1 MANAVAAI
9 MPHAQERSKQKR
21 DAGLSTGLMFSA
33 KRNGDIWINIST
45 SLRAQRSNPESLRGK
60 TLDCFAALAMTECE
74 EASSR
79 HAALELILT
88 RNATSPG
95 LVTQRLRLIVAFVLA
110 AGHTAFA
117 APCQFETQ
125 GEGRVVGI
133 VDARSVRLDDGRE
146 VRLTGIEP
154 TASTR
159 QALTS
164 LLAGR
169 DVTLRGTD
177 DTPDRYG
184 RQGAL
189 LFIGESDTSVQA
201 MLLAQ
206 GDALV
211 SAEIADK
218 ECATALMSSEA
229 EARRQKKGN
238 WADPSA
244 IKNAESPDDILAGK
258 GRFVVVEGK
267 VLSVRQAG
275 AMTYLNFG
283 RNWTHGFAATISKRM
298 VPAFE
303 SAGTTLKSL
312 ENRYIR
318 VRGWVEGTAGPR
330 IDVLRVGQVELLG
343 ASEPIGVR
351 P

>member
-1 MANAVAAI
+1 
-9 MPHAQERSKQKR
+9 
-21 DAGLSTGLMFSA
+21 
-33 KRNGDIWINIST
+33 
-45 SLRAQRSNPESLRGK
+45 
-60 TLDCFAALAMTECE
+60 MTECE

-79 HAALELILT
+79 LTPLGLILT
-88 RNATSPG
+88 RNAISPG
-95 LVTQRLRLIVAFVLA
+95 NVTRLFHIIVALLLA
-110 AGHTAFA
+110 AGRTALA
-117 APCQFETQ
+117 APCQFEAQ
-125 GEGRVVGI
+125 GEGRVAAV

-146 VRLTGIEP
+146 VRLIGIEP
-154 TASTR
+154 TASTK

-164 LLAGR
+164 LVAGR
-169 DVTLRGTD
+169 DVTLRSTD

-189 LFIGESDTSVQA
+189 VFVGESDTAVQA
-201 MLLAQ
+201 ILLAQ

-211 SAEIADK
+211 SAEITDK
-218 ECATALMSSEA
+218 DCAAALMAAEA

-244 IKNAESPDDILAGK
+244 IKNAESPDDILAGI

-283 RNWTHGFAATISKRM
+283 RNWTRGFAVTISRRAL
-298 VPAFE
+298 PAFE
-303 SAGTTLKSL
+303 SAGMTLKSL
-312 ENRYIR
+312 ENRRIR
-318 VRGWVEGTAGPR
+318 VRGWVEGNTGPR
-330 IDVLRVGQVELLG
+330 IDARLVGQVELLG
-343 ASEPIGVR
+343 ANEPTGVR

>member
-1 MANAVAAI
+1 MK
-9 MPHAQERSKQKR
+9 ER
-21 DAGLSTGLMFSA
+21 
-33 KRNGDIWINIST
+33 
-45 SLRAQRSNPESLRGK
+45 
-60 TLDCFAALAMTECE
+60 E
-74 EASSR
+74 EALSR
-79 HAALELILT
+79 HTALELKSV

-95 LVTQRLRLIVAFVLA
+95 LVAQRLHLIVVFVLA
-110 AGHTAFA
+110 VGRTAVA
-117 APCQFETQ
+117 APCQFEAQ
-125 GEGRVVGI
+125 GEGRVAAV
-133 VDARSVRLDDGRE
+133 VDARSIRLDDGRE
-146 VRLTGIEP
+146 VRLAGIEP

-164 LLAGR
+164 LLVGR
-169 DVTLRGTD
+169 DVALRSAD

-189 LFIGESDTSVQA
+189 VFIAESDTSVQA

-218 ECATALMSSEA
+218 ACAAALMSFEA

-244 IKNAESPDDILAGK
+244 IKNAESPDDILAGI
-258 GRFVVVEGK
+258 GRFMVVEGK

-275 AMTYLNFG
+275 ATTYLNFG
-283 RNWTHGFAATISKRM
+283 RNWTHGFAVTISKRAL
-298 VPAFE
+298 PAFE
-303 SAGTTLKSL
+303 GAGMPLKSL
-312 ENRYIR
+312 ENRRVR

-330 IDVLRVGQVELLG
+330 IDVRLLGQVELLG

>member
-1 MANAVAAI
+1 
-9 MPHAQERSKQKR
+9 
-21 DAGLSTGLMFSA
+21 
-33 KRNGDIWINIST
+33 
-45 SLRAQRSNPESLRGK
+45 
-60 TLDCFAALAMTECE
+60 
-74 EASSR
+74 
-79 HAALELILT
+79 
-88 RNATSPG
+88 
-95 LVTQRLRLIVAFVLA
+95 VTQLLHLIVAFLLVA
-110 AGHTAFA
+110 SHTAFA
-117 APCQFETQ
+117 TPCRFETQ
-125 GEGRVVGI
+125 GEGRVATI

-146 VRLTGIEP
+146 VRLTGIEA
-154 TASTR
+154 TATTK

-164 LLAGR
+164 LLVGR
-169 DVTLRGTD
+169 DVTQRGND

-201 MLLAQ
+201 TLLAQ
-206 GDALV
+206 GDAIA

-218 ECATALMSSEA
+218 DCAAALMAAEA

-244 IKNAESPDDILAGK
+244 IKNAESPDDILAGI

-283 RNWTHGFAATISKRM
+283 RNWTRGFAVTIPRRAL
-298 VPAFE
+298 PAFE
-303 SAGTTLKSL
+303 NAGVALKSL
-312 ENRYIR
+312 ENRRIR

-330 IDVLRVGQVELLG
+330 IDVRLLGQVELLG
-343 ASEPIGVR
+343 ANEPTGVR